1 MEKYQN
7 HGQGTLNS
15 ILMLV
20 LLFLIIDIVIA
31 AIMYFDIKIDDLIP
45 GTDNTA
51 QQVEVNVVTDNVSKT
66 DNN

>member
-7 HGQGTLNS
+7 RGQGTLNS

-20 LLFLIIDIVIA
+20 LFFLIVDIVIA
-31 AIMYFDIKIDDLIP
+31 TIMYFDIKLDAIIP
-45 GTDNTA
+45 
-51 QQVEVNVVTDNVSKT
+51 VTDNNAQNIQVTVITDNNLKT

>member
-7 HGQGTLNS
+7 RGQGTLNS

-20 LLFLIIDIVIA
+20 LLFLIVDIVIA
-31 AIMYFDIKIDDLIP
+31 AIMYFDIKLDAIIP
-45 GTDNTA
+45 ATDNTA
-51 QQVEVNVVTDNVSKT
+51 QNIQVTVITDNSSKT